1 MRSTLVG
8 RAWYVPGVEEAFV
21 KLPIRLKYVT
31 PSRPAALQV
40 QKHLARLQA
49 EKEIAA
55 LDALRETFA
64 DLAPAV
70 LKAALEEVAWEAP
83 DAIDLLRAFQVDRA
97 PELMVIKE
105 VGDDGS
111 PAGLLSRW
119 DSIPFCAGTLMV
131 APGMLWA
138 CSCT

>member
-1 MRSTLVG
+1 M
-8 RAWYVPGVEEAFV
+8 
-21 KLPIRLKYVT
+21 
-31 PSRPAALQV
+31 

-83 DAIDLLRAFQVDRA
+83 DAIDLLRAFQIDRA

-105 VGDDGS
+105 VGNDGY
-111 PAGLLSRW
+111 PAGLLPEGVLSARYPDGCSW
-119 DSIPFCAGTLMV
+119 YVGT
-131 APGMLWA
+131 
-138 CSCT
+138 CCCT